1 MKKPPSKVAHNRPR
15 HFFQYWPGCPK
26 GPKTEILYHQ
36 KPLIAGL
43 GVYTGVLDVIKFNLL
58 LYLLRLHMYKSKLDS
73 RSFYYQEIHSRSAT
87 LTDRN
92 LNVYRIENLG
102 TCCWE
107 IYSGTH
113 FSGAMEKLGKNHDKA
128 PKMKRARTTR
138 VVDC

>member
-1 MKKPPSKVAHNRPR
+1 MFVHKQKKIITRDRNPLVKGLRRNQGSFIRNPVKKLGYQKLVD
-15 HFFQYWPGCPK
+15 YGC
-26 GPKTEILYHQ
+26 
-36 KPLIAGL
+36 KPFL
-43 GVYTGVLDVIKFNLL
+43 K
-58 LYLLRLHMYKSKLDS
+58 LHMYKSKLDS

-113 FSGAMEKLGKNHDKA
+113 FSGAKEKLGKNHDKA
-128 PKMKRARTTR
+128 PKNETSSHHSSGGLLKA
-138 VVDC
+138 VF